1 MLGRLRRKG
10 ALRPFRRIGLEWIDL
25 SAIEA
30 LEFGAAGLTEDGFHA
45 RMAMR
50 AAVHGT
56 FPDFPRQRMLGTK
69 VPVGRLIVVRKGK
82 ILMMQAAIDRV
93 MHTYGM
99 LVNLTLD
106 QEQAARKKVTDFLAQ
121 SKINDENLLAVEG
134 IKFLRDGKPSRRRN
148 TSSA

>member
-1 MLGRLRRKG
+1 
-10 ALRPFRRIGLEWIDL
+10 
-25 SAIEA
+25 
-30 LEFGAAGLTEDGFHA
+30 
-45 RMAMR
+45 
-50 AAVHGT
+50 
-56 FPDFPRQRMLGTK
+56 
-69 VPVGRLIVVRKGK
+69 
-82 ILMMQAAIDRV
+82 MMQAAIDRV